1 MSERLAADV
10 NEESYRTLFERVPVA
25 MYRTTADGTALDV
38 NQAMVDMM
46 GYPDRETLL
55 STPVV
60 EAYVDPEDR
69 DRFRSL
75 VERDGVALGTEFRL
89 RRWDGTQIW
98 VRDSARVVCDEN
110 GDVSYFEGA
119 LIDITEQRR
128 AEDRLRRQNVEL
140 SAMHGVTVGL
150 LNRLETAQLLEDILA
165 RATALA
171 GTKHGYVYVV
181 EDEAG
186 EIVVTTASGE
196 FENYMGYRLRPGEGM
211 AGRVWQSGEP
221 LVVDDYATWASK
233 RPGFE
238 FMHAVVALP
247 LLAGEEVVGVI
258 GLAHLDQKRGFS
270 AEVMGLLSRFAQLAS
285 LALHHARLYE
295 AVQAELTQRLAAEA
309 QRRKLVGRLVHAQEE
324 ERRRIATE
332 IHDDPVQAM
341 TAVEM
346 RVEAAKR
353 RMTSPEDRQA
363 LEDLSAV
370 VVSAISRLR
379 SLLFELRPPALDK
392 EGLASALRAVVERIR
407 GETGARF
414 TFDDRMVREPPTE
427 TRTVLYRVA
436 QEALANVR
444 KHARAGE
451 VQVSLAEREGGVLL
465 RIRDDGGGFDV
476 ASVEAGLPGHLGIVS
491 MRERAE
497 MAGGWCRVTAIPE
510 EGTTV
515 EVWLPVEKEEDHAN
529 D

>member
-10 NEESYRTLFERVPVA
+10 SEESYRTLFERVPVA
-25 MYRTTADGTALDV
+25 MYRTTPTGTALDV
-38 NQAMVDMM
+38 NQAMVEML

-55 STPVV
+55 STPVAD
-60 EAYVDPEDR
+60 AYADPEDR
-69 DRFRSL
+69 ERFRGL
-75 VERDGVALGTEFRL
+75 LERDGVAMGAEFRL
-89 RRWDGTQIW
+89 RRLDGSEIW

-110 GDVSYFEGA
+110 GDICYFEGA

-128 AEDRLRRQNVEL
+128 AEDRLRNQNIEL
-140 SAMHGVTVGL
+140 SALHGVTVGL
-150 LNRLETAQLLEDILA
+150 LNRLETAQLLEDILV

-171 GTKHGYVYVV
+171 GTPHGYLYVV
-181 EDEAG
+181 DQEAG
-186 EIVVTTASGE
+186 EIVVTAARGR
-196 FENYMGYRLRPGEGM
+196 FKDYMGYRLRPGQGV
-211 AGRVWQSGEP
+211 AGRVWQTREP
-221 LVVDDYATWASK
+221 LAVDDYSTWTHK

-238 FMHAVVALP
+238 FMRAVAALP
-247 LLAGEEVVGVI
+247 LLAGEEVVGVL
-258 GLAHLDQKRGFS
+258 GLAHLDETRGFS

-295 AVQAELTQRLAAEA
+295 SVQEELTQRLAAEA
-309 QRRKLVGRLVHAQEE
+309 QRRKLVASLVHAQEE

-353 RMTSPEDRQA
+353 RLTSAEDRQILDELGTA
-363 LEDLSAV
+363 
-370 VVSAISRLR
+370 VVSAIARLR
-379 SLLFELRPPALDK
+379 GLLFELRPPALDK
-392 EGLASALRAVVERIR
+392 EGLTSALRAVVERMR
-407 GETGARF
+407 GETGTRF
-414 TFDDRMVREPPTE
+414 IFEDRMTQEPPTE
-427 TRTVLYRVA
+427 TRTVLYRIA

-444 KHARAGE
+444 KHAQASE
-451 VQVSLAEREGGVLL
+451 VQVSLARREGGVLL
-465 RIRDDGGGFDV
+465 RISDDGAGFDI

-491 MRERAE
+491 MQERAE

-510 EGTTV
+510 QGTTV
-515 EVWLPVEKEEDHAN
+515 EVWLPVQEEEDHAN